1 MALVGVPPAMND
13 WIFHLIEGGG
23 YWGIAFLMALENIF
37 PPIPSEVIMGIG
49 GISVAHGRMAVA
61 PLMIAGT
68 VGSTLGNYAWFL
80 LGRALGYERLKPFVD
95 RFGRWLTMDWHDV
108 ARLVVFF
115 QKHGQWVVFVM
126 RFSPFMRT
134 LISLPAGLARMGHV
148 RFLVFT
154 LAGTAVWNAV
164 LVWAGWHL
172 GRNFGALEKYTGPVA
187 AAGMLLLA
195 LVYAWRVVRWKP
207 REN

>member
-1 MALVGVPPAMND
+1 MND

-68 VGSTLGNYAWFL
+68 IGSTLGNYAWFL

-95 RFGRWLTMDWHDV
+95 RFGRWLTMDWEDV

-154 LAGTAVWNAV
+154 LAGAAVWNAI

-187 AAGMLLLA
+187 AAGMVLLA

-207 REN
+207 RER

>member
-1 MALVGVPPAMND
+1 MND

-23 YWGIAFLMALENIF
+23 YWGIAFLMVLENLF
-37 PPIPSEVIMGIG
+37 PPIPSEVIMGVG
-49 GISVAHGRMAVA
+49 GIAVAHGRMEIV
-61 PLMIAGT
+61 PLMIFGT

-80 LGRALGYERLKPFVD
+80 LGRWLGYQRLKPFVD

-134 LISLPAGLARMGHV
+134 LISLPAGLAQMGHV
-148 RFLVFT
+148 RFLAFT
-154 LAGTAVWNAV
+154 LAGAAIWNGV
-164 LVWAGWHL
+164 LIWAGWHL
-172 GRNFGALEKYTGPVA
+172 GRNFGALEEFTGPVA
-187 AAGMLLLA
+187 AVGMALLA
-195 LVYAWRVVRWKP
+195 AIYVWRVVKWKP
-207 REN
+207 RGE

>member
-1 MALVGVPPAMND
+1 MNN
-13 WIFHLIEGGG
+13 WIFDLIEGGG
-23 YWGIAFLMALENIF
+23 YWGIAFLMVLENVF
-37 PPIPSEVIMGIG
+37 PPIPSELIMGIG
-49 GISVAHGRMAVA
+49 GISVAQGRMQIL
-61 PLMIAGT
+61 PLMVAGT
-68 VGSTLGNYAWFL
+68 IGSTLGNYAWFM

-148 RFLVFT
+148 KFFIFT
-154 LAGTAVWNAV
+154 LAGSAVWNAV
-164 LVWAGWHL
+164 LVWAGYHL
-172 GRNFGALEKYTGPVA
+172 GRNFNDIERYTGPVA
-187 AAGMLLLA
+187 LAFAGVIGA
-195 LVYAWRVVRWKP
+195 VYLYRVITWRSRP
-207 REN
+207 H

>member
-1 MALVGVPPAMND
+1 MND

-23 YWGIAFLMALENIF
+23 YWGIAFLMVIENIF
-37 PPIPSEVIMGIG
+37 PPIPSELIMGIG
-49 GISVAHGRMAVA
+49 GISVAQGRMEVL

-68 VGSTLGNYAWFL
+68 LGSTLGNYAWFL
-80 LGRALGYERLKPFVD
+80 AGRALGYERLKPFVD

-115 QKHGQWVVFVM
+115 QKHGQWVVFAM

-148 RFLVFT
+148 KFLLFT
-154 LAGTAVWNAV
+154 LAGAAIWNAV

-172 GRNFGALEKYTGPVA
+172 GRNFSDIDKWTGPA
-187 AAGMLLLA
+187 A
-195 LVYAWRVVRWKP
+195 LVFVGVVGVVYLYRVVTWK
-207 REN
+207 RRAIEE